1 MLVSGFQLD
10 QKRINPKLY
19 LLKILFARMN
29 HAPWFVR
36 FLASKN
42 LVVST
47 QNVVIWPSGQAFC
60 VQIDKLFNLSVT
72 HAQRL
77 KNIMY
82 FYRTYNTIY
91 QNSASTDHFFE
102 VYLLHL
108 VYLEKLENIFARKC
122 IIFCCCSVD
131 YFFKVLCH
139 IQHSCI

>member
-1 MLVSGFQLD
+1 MHVMCMLYTSIKRSKHQHQSSTPGRSKSKAQL
-10 QKRINPKLY
+10 
-19 LLKILFARMN
+19 
-29 HAPWFVR
+29 API
-36 FLASKN
+36 N
-42 LVVST
+42 LVVLT
-47 QNVVIWPSGQAFC
+47 QQNVVIWPSGQAFC
-60 VQIDKLFNLSVT
+60 VQIDTLFNLSVT
-72 HAQRL
+72 HAQCL

-122 IIFCCCSVD
+122 ILFFVVVVVD